1 LLRRAEI
8 ALVVQR
14 YGPDVTGGSE
24 ALARALAERLAS
36 AFEVTVFT
44 SCARDYVTWRNELP
58 AGEQELNGVTVRR
71 FPVEEER
78 DLAAFNRFGESL
90 YDRPHTDDDERA
102 WLRQQ
107 GPYVPRL
114 VEALAAERDR
124 FRAVLFFTYLYYPTV
139 EGLRAAPARSILVP
153 TTHDEP
159 PLRFRL
165 YRELFETARAFAFL
179 TPAEEALVR
188 SRFDVGARPA
198 LVAGM
203 GVDEPAAADVDGFR
217 ARNGLTEP
225 YLLYAGR
232 IDAGKGCADMLR
244 YYDRYRARNFRSWG
258 RSPSSLLDD
267 GSLRGRVSRSWGRS
281 PSSLIDDGP
290 LRGRVDRPADLV
302 LIGRLAMDEPAGEGV
317 RCLGFVNEEDK
328 QAAFAGASV
337 VICPSAYE
345 SLSIA
350 LLEGFV
356 RGVPGLVNA
365 RSAVLKEHCLLAQGG
380 LYYEDGL
387 EFVEALET
395 LMADEALRRALGEGG
410 RRHVERGYR
419 WDVVMDRYRS
429 LIQAV
434 GSADGR

>member
-1 LLRRAEI
+1 VSHAV

-14 YGPDVTGGSE
+14 YGADVTGGSE
-24 ALARALAERLAS
+24 ALARALAERLA
-36 AFEVTVFT
+36 ATHDVTVFT
-44 SCARDYVTWRNELP
+44 TCARDYVTWRNELP
-58 AGEQELNGVTVRR
+58 AGEQVSNGVTVRR

-78 DLAAFNRFGESL
+78 DLDAFNRFGESL
-90 YDRPHTDDDERA
+90 YGRPHSDGDEQA

-114 VEALAAERDR
+114 VEALARERGR

-139 EGLRAAPARSILVP
+139 EGLRAVPERSILVP

-159 PLRFRL
+159 PLRFGL
-165 YRELFETARAFAFL
+165 YRELFAQARAFAFL

-188 SRFDVGARPA
+188 SRFEVGARPA

-203 GVDEPAAADVDGFR
+203 GVDDPQAVDVDAFR
-217 ARNGLTEP
+217 ARQGLGER

-244 YYDRYRARNFRSWG
+244 FYERYRARAA
-258 RSPSSLLDD
+258 
-267 GSLRGRVSRSWGRS
+267 
-281 PSSLIDDGP
+281 
-290 LRGRVDRPADLV
+290 RPAELV

-317 RCLGFVNEEDK
+317 RCLGFVSEEDK

-337 VICPSAYE
+337 VLCPSAYE
-345 SLSIA
+345 SLSIT
-350 LLEGFV
+350 LLEGFA

-365 RSAVLKEHCLLAQGG
+365 RSAVLKEHALLAQGA

-395 LMADEALRRALGEGG
+395 MLADDALRSALGQGG
-410 RRHVERGYR
+410 RRHVARHYR
-419 WDVVMDRYRS
+419 WDVVMDRYLS
-429 LIQAV
+429 LIEAV
-434 GSADGR
+434 GKG

>member
-1 LLRRAEI
+1 VRADGGPV

-24 ALARALAERLAS
+24 SLARALAERLARDRP
-36 AFEVTVFT
+36 VTVFT
-44 SCARDYVTWRNELP
+44 TCARDYVTWRNELP
-58 AGEQELNGVTVRR
+58 AGDSVQAGVTVRR
-71 FPVEEER
+71 FPVDEER

-90 YDRPHTDDDERA
+90 YERPHTDADERA

-114 VEALAAERDR
+114 VEALAAESGR
-124 FRAVLFFTYLYYPTV
+124 FDAVLFFTYLYYPTV
-139 EGLRAAPARSILVP
+139 EGLRAAPDRSILVP

-165 YRELFETARAFAFL
+165 YRDLFAQARAFAFL

-188 SRFDVGARPA
+188 GRFEVGDRPA
-198 LVAGM
+198 RVAGM
-203 GVDEPAAADVDGFR
+203 GVDDPEPADVAAFR
-217 ARNGLTEP
+217 AVNGLERP
-225 YLLYAGR
+225 YALYAGR

-244 YYDRYRARNFRSWG
+244 FYDRYRAR
-258 RSPSSLLDD
+258 
-267 GSLRGRVSRSWGRS
+267 VSE
-281 PSSLIDDGP
+281 
-290 LRGRVDRPADLV
+290 PADLV

-317 RCLGFVNEEDK
+317 RCLGFVSEADK
-328 QAAFAGASV
+328 AAAFEGASV
-337 VICPSAYE
+337 VLCPSAYE
-345 SLSIA
+345 SLSIT
-350 LLEGFV
+350 LLEGFA

-365 RSAVLKEHCLLAQGG
+365 RSAVLKEHALLAQGA

-395 LMADEALRRALGEGG
+395 LMADHALRAALGRGG
-410 RRHVERGYR
+410 RGHVARHYR

-429 LIQAV
+429 LIDAV
-434 GSADGR
+434 GVSR

>member
-1 LLRRAEI
+1 MSGAV

-24 ALARALAERLAS
+24 ALARALAERLS
-36 AFEVTVFT
+36 AEYAVTVFT
-44 SCARDYVTWRNELP
+44 TCARDYVTWRNELP
-58 AGEQELNGVTVRR
+58 AGDETRNGVTVRR

-90 YDRPHTDDDERA
+90 YDRPHTDGDEHA

-107 GPYVPRL
+107 GPYAPRL
-114 VEALAAERDR
+114 VEALAREQDR

-139 EGLRAAPARSILVP
+139 EGLRAAPTRSILVP

-165 YRELFETARAFAFL
+165 YRDLFARAGAFAFL

-188 SRFDVGARPA
+188 SRFEVGDRPA

-203 GVDEPAAADVDGFR
+203 GVDDPTSADVDGFR
-217 ARNGLTEP
+217 ARHNLDQP

-232 IDAGKGCADMLR
+232 IDAGKGCAEMLR
-244 YYDRYRARNFRSWG
+244 YFDRYRRRAAQ
-258 RSPSSLLDD
+258 
-267 GSLRGRVSRSWGRS
+267 
-281 PSSLIDDGP
+281 
-290 LRGRVDRPADLV
+290 PAELV
-302 LIGRLAMDEPAGEGV
+302 LIGRLAMDEPSGEGV
-317 RCLGFVNEEDK
+317 RCLGFVSEEDK
-328 QAAFAGASV
+328 QAAFAGASL

-365 RSAVLKEHCLLAQGG
+365 RSAVLKEHCLLSGGG

-387 EFVEALET
+387 EFVEALDT
-395 LMADEALRRALGEGG
+395 LMAGDALRRALGEGG
-410 RRHVERGYR
+410 RRHVARHYR
-419 WDVVMDRYRS
+419 WDVVLDRYRS
-429 LIQAV
+429 LIAAV
-434 GSADGR
+434 SQQQSDIITGAMRLPGDG

>member
-1 LLRRAEI
+1 VSHAV

-14 YGPDVTGGSE
+14 YGADVTGGSE
-24 ALARALAERLAS
+24 ALARALAERLA
-36 AFEVTVFT
+36 ATHDVTVFT
-44 SCARDYVTWRNELP
+44 TCARDYVTWRNELP
-58 AGEQELNGVTVRR
+58 AGEQVSNGVTVRR

-78 DLAAFNRFGESL
+78 DLDAFNRFGESL
-90 YDRPHTDDDERA
+90 YGRPHSDGDEQA

-114 VEALAAERDR
+114 VEALARERGR

-139 EGLRAAPARSILVP
+139 EGLRAVPERSILVP

-159 PLRFRL
+159 PLRFGL
-165 YRELFETARAFAFL
+165 YRELFAQARAFAFL

-188 SRFDVGARPA
+188 SRFEVGARPA

-203 GVDEPAAADVDGFR
+203 GVDDPQAVDVDAFR
-217 ARNGLTEP
+217 ARQGLGER

-244 YYDRYRARNFRSWG
+244 FYERYRARAA
-258 RSPSSLLDD
+258 
-267 GSLRGRVSRSWGRS
+267 
-281 PSSLIDDGP
+281 
-290 LRGRVDRPADLV
+290 RPAELV

-317 RCLGFVNEEDK
+317 RCLGFVSEEDK

-337 VICPSAYE
+337 VLCPSAYE
-345 SLSIA
+345 SLSIT
-350 LLEGFV
+350 LLEGFA

-365 RSAVLKEHCLLAQGG
+365 RSAVLKEHALLAQGA

-395 LMADEALRRALGEGG
+395 MLADDALRSALGQGG
-410 RRHVERGYR
+410 RRHVARHYR

-429 LIQAV
+429 LIEAV
-434 GSADGR
+434 GQG

>member
-1 LLRRAEI
+1 MSDPV

-24 ALARALAERLAS
+24 TLARALAERLGAEGVS
-36 AFEVTVFT
+36 TTVFT
-44 SCARDYVTWRNELP
+44 TCARDYVTWRNELP
-58 AGEQELNGVTVRR
+58 AGEESVNGVTVRR

-78 DLAAFNRFGESL
+78 DLAAFNRLGESL

-102 WLRQQ
+102 WLRRQ

-114 VEALAAERDR
+114 VDALHEERDR

-139 EGLRAAPARSILVP
+139 EGLRAAPERSILVP

-165 YRELFETARAFAFL
+165 YGPLFAQARAFAFL

-203 GVDEPAAADVDGFR
+203 GVDEPTPADVDGFR
-217 ARNGLTEP
+217 GLNGLAGR

-244 YYDRYRARNFRSWG
+244 YYDRYRAR
-258 RSPSSLLDD
+258 
-267 GSLRGRVSRSWGRS
+267 VEH
-281 PSSLIDDGP
+281 
-290 LRGRVDRPADLV
+290 PADLV

-317 RCLGFVNEEDK
+317 RCLGFVSEADK
-328 QAAFAGASV
+328 QAAFEGASV
-337 VICPSAYE
+337 VVCPSAYE

-350 LLEGFV
+350 LLEGFA

-365 RSAVLKEHCLLAQGG
+365 RSAVLKEHCLLARGG

-387 EFVEALET
+387 EFTEALET
-395 LMADEALRRALGEGG
+395 LMADEALRLALGAGG
-410 RRHVERGYR
+410 RRHVARHYR
-419 WDVVMDRYRS
+419 WDVVMERYRA
-429 LIQAV
+429 LIAAV
-434 GSADGR
+434 GSS

>member
-1 LLRRAEI
+1 MSHAV

-14 YGPDVTGGSE
+14 YGADVTGGSE
-24 ALARALAERLAS
+24 ALARALAERLA
-36 AFEVTVFT
+36 ATHDVTVFT
-44 SCARDYVTWRNELP
+44 TCARDYVTWRNELP
-58 AGEQELNGVTVRR
+58 AGEQVSNGVTVRR

-78 DLAAFNRFGESL
+78 DLDAFNRFGESL
-90 YDRPHTDDDERA
+90 YGRPHSDGDEQA

-114 VEALAAERDR
+114 VEALARERGR

-139 EGLRAAPARSILVP
+139 EGLRAAPERSILVP

-159 PLRFRL
+159 PLRFGL
-165 YRELFETARAFAFL
+165 YRELFAQARAFAFL

-188 SRFDVGARPA
+188 SRFEVGARPA

-203 GVDEPAAADVDGFR
+203 GVDDPQAVDVDAFR
-217 ARNGLTEP
+217 ARQGLGER

-244 YYDRYRARNFRSWG
+244 FYERYRARAA
-258 RSPSSLLDD
+258 
-267 GSLRGRVSRSWGRS
+267 
-281 PSSLIDDGP
+281 
-290 LRGRVDRPADLV
+290 RPAELV

-317 RCLGFVNEEDK
+317 RCLGFVSEEDK

-337 VICPSAYE
+337 VLCPSAYE
-345 SLSIA
+345 SLSIT
-350 LLEGFV
+350 LLEGFA

-365 RSAVLKEHCLLAQGG
+365 RSAVLKEHALLAQGA

-395 LMADEALRRALGEGG
+395 MLADDALRSALGQGG
-410 RRHVERGYR
+410 RRHVARHYR
-419 WDVVMDRYRS
+419 WDVVMDRYLS
-429 LIQAV
+429 LIEAV
-434 GSADGR
+434 GKG

>member
-1 LLRRAEI
+1 VV

-24 ALARALAERLAS
+24 ALARALAERLA
-36 AFEVTVFT
+36 AEGVLTTVFT
-44 SCARDYVTWRNELP
+44 TCARDYVTWRNELP
-58 AGEQELNGVTVRR
+58 AGEQALNGVTVRR

-78 DLAAFNRFGESL
+78 DLDAFNRFGESL

-114 VEALAAERDR
+114 VEALRAERDR
-124 FRAVLFFTYLYYPTV
+124 FHAILFFTYLYYPTV
-139 EGLRAAPARSILVP
+139 EGLRAAPGRSILVP

-159 PLRFRL
+159 PLRFGL
-165 YRELFETARAFAFL
+165 YRELFGQARAFAFL

-203 GVDEPAAADVDGFR
+203 GVDEPTVADVAGFR
-217 ARNGLTEP
+217 ARHSLP
-225 YLLYAGR
+225 DSYVLYAGR

-244 YYDRYRARNFRSWG
+244 YYDRYRARAA
-258 RSPSSLLDD
+258 
-267 GSLRGRVSRSWGRS
+267 
-281 PSSLIDDGP
+281 
-290 LRGRVDRPADLV
+290 RPADLV

-317 RCLGFVNEEDK
+317 RCLGFVSEEDK

-350 LLEGFV
+350 LLEGFA

-387 EFVEALET
+387 EFVEALEALLADAT
-395 LMADEALRRALGEGG
+395 LREALGAGG
-410 RRHVERGYR
+410 RRHVARHYR
-419 WDVVMDRYRS
+419 WDVVMERYRS
-429 LIQAV
+429 LIAAV
-434 GSADGR
+434 APRAG

>member
-1 LLRRAEI
+1 M
-8 ALVVQR
+8 
-14 YGPDVTGGSE
+14 D
-24 ALARALAERLAS
+24 
-36 AFEVTVFT
+36 
-44 SCARDYVTWRNELP
+44 
-58 AGEQELNGVTVRR
+58 GVTVRR

-90 YDRPHTDDDERA
+90 YDRPHTDEDERQ

-114 VEALAAERDR
+114 VDALRAEQGR
-124 FRAVLFFTYLYYPTV
+124 FRAILFFTYLYYPTV
-139 EGLRAAPARSILVP
+139 EGLSAAPDRSILVP

-165 YRELFETARAFAFL
+165 YRELFGRARAFAFL

-188 SRFDVGARPA
+188 SRFEVGSRPA
-198 LVAGM
+198 FVAGM
-203 GVDEPAAADVDGFR
+203 GVDEPGASAVASFR
-217 ARNGLTEP
+217 AVNGLSEP

-244 YYDRYRARNFRSWG
+244 YYERYRGRIDRS
-258 RSPSSLLDD
+258 S
-267 GSLRGRVSRSWGRS
+267 GRS

-290 LRGRVDRPADLV
+290 LRGHVERPADLV

-317 RCLGFVNEEDK
+317 RCLGFVSEEDK

-337 VICPSAYE
+337 VVCPSAYE

-350 LLEGFV
+350 LLEGFA

-365 RSAVLKEHCLLAQGG
+365 RSAVLKEHCLLSRGG
-380 LYYEDGL
+380 LWYEDGL
-387 EFVEALET
+387 EFVGALET
-395 LMADEALRRALGEGG
+395 LMADDALRRALGEGG
-410 RRHVERGYR
+410 RRHVARHYR

-429 LIQAV
+429 LIDAV
-434 GSADGR
+434 ARQ

>member
-1 LLRRAEI
+1 MSQV

-24 ALARALAERLAS
+24 SLARALAERLA
-36 AFEVTVFT
+36 AERAVTVFT
-44 SCARDYVTWRNELP
+44 TCARDYVTWRNELP
-58 AGEQELNGVTVRR
+58 AGEQALNGVTVRR

-124 FRAVLFFTYLYYPTV
+124 FRAIFFFTYLYYPTV
-139 EGLRAAPARSILVP
+139 EGLRAAPDRSILVP

-165 YRELFETARAFAFL
+165 YRDLFDRARAFAFL

-188 SRFDVGARPA
+188 SRFDMGTRPA

-203 GVDEPAAADVDGFR
+203 GVDDPTTADVAGFR
-217 ARNGLTEP
+217 AVNGLSEP

-232 IDAGKGCADMLR
+232 IDAGKGCADMLCF
-244 YYDRYRARNFRSWG
+244 YDRYRARAEA
-258 RSPSSLLDD
+258 
-267 GSLRGRVSRSWGRS
+267 
-281 PSSLIDDGP
+281 
-290 LRGRVDRPADLV
+290 RPADLV

-317 RCLGFVNEEDK
+317 RCLGFVSEEDK
-328 QAAFAGASV
+328 QSAFAGASV

-365 RSAVLKEHCLLAQGG
+365 RSAVLKEHCRLAQGG
-380 LYYEDGL
+380 LWYEDGL

-395 LMADEALRRALGEGG
+395 LMADEPLRRALGEGG
-410 RRHVERGYR
+410 RRHVARRYR

-429 LIQAV
+429 LIDAV
-434 GSADGR
+434 GSR

>member
-1 LLRRAEI
+1 MRHAL

-24 ALARALAERLAS
+24 SLARALAVRLAAS
-36 AFEVTVFT
+36 FDVTVFT
-44 SCARDYVTWRNELP
+44 TCARDYVTWRNELP
-58 AGEQELNGVTVRR
+58 AGEHVHDGVTVRR

-78 DLAAFNRFGESL
+78 DLSAFNRFGESL
-90 YDRPHTDDDERA
+90 YDRPHSDEDERE

-114 VEALAAERDR
+114 VDALRAEKDR
-124 FRAVLFFTYLYYPTV
+124 FRAIVFFTYLYYPTV
-139 EGLRAAPARSILVP
+139 EGLRAAPERAILVP

-165 YRELFETARAFAFL
+165 YRDLFARARAFGFL

-188 SRFDVGARPA
+188 SRFDVGSRPA
-198 LVAGM
+198 FVAGM
-203 GVDEPAAADVDGFR
+203 GVDEPAASDVAAFR
-217 ARNGLTEP
+217 SLNGLTEP

-244 YYDRYRARNFRSWG
+244 YYERY
-258 RSPSSLLDD
+258 
-267 GSLRGRVSRSWGRS
+267 RGRVIRSSGQS

-290 LRGRVDRPADLV
+290 LRGHVGGPADLV

-317 RCLGFVNEEDK
+317 RCLGFVSEEDK

-350 LLEGFV
+350 LLEGFA

-365 RSAVLKEHCLLAQGG
+365 RSAVLKEHCLLSQGG
-380 LYYEDGL
+380 LWYEDGL

-395 LMADEALRRALGEGG
+395 LMGDDALRRALGAGG
-410 RRHVERGYR
+410 RRHVARSYR

-429 LIQAV
+429 LIDTVARS
-434 GSADGR
+434 G

>member
-1 LLRRAEI
+1 VSHAV

-14 YGPDVTGGSE
+14 YGADVTGGSE
-24 ALARALAERLAS
+24 ALARALAERLA
-36 AFEVTVFT
+36 ATHDVTVFT
-44 SCARDYVTWRNELP
+44 TCARDYVTWRNELP
-58 AGEQELNGVTVRR
+58 AGEQVSNGVTVRR

-78 DLAAFNRFGESL
+78 DLDAFNRFGESL
-90 YDRPHTDDDERA
+90 YGRPHSDGDEQA

-114 VEALAAERDR
+114 VEALARERGR

-139 EGLRAAPARSILVP
+139 EGLRAVPERSILVP

-159 PLRFRL
+159 PLRFGL
-165 YRELFETARAFAFL
+165 YRELFAQARAFAFL

-188 SRFDVGARPA
+188 SRFEVGARPA

-203 GVDEPAAADVDGFR
+203 GVDDPQAVDVDAFR
-217 ARNGLTEP
+217 ARQGLGER

-244 YYDRYRARNFRSWG
+244 FYERYRARAA
-258 RSPSSLLDD
+258 
-267 GSLRGRVSRSWGRS
+267 
-281 PSSLIDDGP
+281 
-290 LRGRVDRPADLV
+290 RPAELV

-317 RCLGFVNEEDK
+317 RCLGFVSEEDK

-337 VICPSAYE
+337 VLCPSAYE
-345 SLSIA
+345 SLSIT
-350 LLEGFV
+350 LLEGFA

-365 RSAVLKEHCLLAQGG
+365 RSAVLKEHALLAQGA

-395 LMADEALRRALGEGG
+395 MLADDALRSALGQGG
-410 RRHVERGYR
+410 RRHVARHYR

-429 LIQAV
+429 LIEAV
-434 GSADGR
+434 GKG

>member
-1 LLRRAEI
+1 MSAPV

-24 ALARALAERLAS
+24 TLARALAGRLA
-36 AFEVTVFT
+36 AGFEVTVFT
-44 SCARDYVTWRNELP
+44 TCARDYVTWRNELP
-58 AGEQELNGVTVRR
+58 AGDQVADGVTIRR

-90 YDRPHTDDDERA
+90 YDRPHTDDHERE
-102 WLRQQ
+102 WLRRQ
-107 GPYVPRL
+107 GPFVPRL
-114 VEALAAERDR
+114 VAALAAERDR
-124 FRAVLFFTYLYYPTV
+124 FRAILFFTYLYYPTV
-139 EGLRAAPARSILVP
+139 EGLRAAPDRSILVP

-165 YRELFETARAFAFL
+165 YRELFDRARAFAFL

-203 GVDEPAAADVDGFR
+203 GVDEAAAVDAAAFR
-217 ARNGLTEP
+217 ARHGLRQP

-244 YYDRYRARNFRSWG
+244 YYDRYRRRAA
-258 RSPSSLLDD
+258 
-267 GSLRGRVSRSWGRS
+267 
-281 PSSLIDDGP
+281 
-290 LRGRVDRPADLV
+290 RPADLV
-302 LIGRLAMDEPAGEGV
+302 LIGRLAMDEPSGEGV
-317 RCLGFVNEEDK
+317 RCLGFVSEEDK

-337 VICPSAYE
+337 VVCPSAYE

-380 LYYEDGL
+380 LYYENGV
-387 EFVEALET
+387 EFVESLET
-395 LMADEALRRALGEGG
+395 LMADDALRRALGEGG
-410 RRHVERGYR
+410 RRHVARHYR

-429 LIQAV
+429 LIGAV
-434 GSADGR
+434 GGE